1 MWHGCSIIIPFWTH
15 KPHTVHWGSSH
26 TVHFPFNFD
35 HYMPSLL
42 TTYFMDWS
50 PHLNSTTWQ
59 HLCLNVPLALLV
71 EIKMVRWNLFW
82 QSYTIFTWQLTKL
95 CKFSHCKTATGHFS
109 PPPQIQ
115 LDQSVI
121 SIPLPPPS
129 GENLSKNWRDWTF
142 FDQGTPFFTQWL
154 TQLCNFSHHKL
165 QSAISHPEP
174 KRPTHCFH
182 PLTPDQ

>member
-15 KPHTVHWGSSH
+15 KPHTGHWGWSH
-26 TVHFPFNFD
+26 TIHFPFNFD

-109 PPPQIQ
+109 PPQNTIRPICHLYPLSPAKWWESVKKLER
-115 LDQSVI
+115 LDLFWSRYTLFYPMINTIMQ
-121 SIPLPPPS
+121 
-129 GENLSKNWRDWTF
+129 F
-142 FDQGTPFFTQWL
+142 FSP
-154 TQLCNFSHHKL
+154 
-165 QSAISHPEP
+165 
-174 KRPTHCFH
+174 
-182 PLTPDQ
+182 